1 VNQATKN
8 VAADQAQ
15 DKSAADT
22 ADLGARTD
30 QAEAQA
36 GNLAAQTALH
46 TNQAESDKPFDVTRE
61 MANAAGVPE
70 LAGQRVSQQTYQKLF
85 GGTQATGTRKII
97 ADDQNATRVETT
109 GMNNDTSRA
118 NNKDTNATHETIA
131 DAANKTKVL
140 LGQMHDATSLAN
152 NQNTNDHKVGSDG
165 NYKVPADVTKRAA
178 LASNV
183 LENADQVSSILKQHP
198 EIVGATGGRYSN
210 VQQMIGSNDPNIQ
223 ALGVRIHNI
232 ALASNGA
239 HGVRSQE
246 AVRDTENE
254 LFNHFK
260 AGPQAIQSGLN
271 ALTSS
276 VQTFL
281 NDEKNFSTT
290 GKRAGGSSD
299 SSHSGKADFVFV
311 PGKGLVPN

>member
-1 VNQATKN
+1 
-8 VAADQAQ
+8 
-15 DKSAADT
+15 
-22 ADLGARTD
+22 
-30 QAEAQA
+30 
-36 GNLAAQTALH
+36 
-46 TNQAESDKPFDVTRE
+46 
-61 MANAAGVPE
+61 
-70 LAGQRVSQQTYQKLF
+70 LAGQRISQQTYQKLF
-85 GGTQATGTRKII
+85 GGTQATGTKKII

-118 NNKDTNATHETIA
+118 NNKDTNATHETVA

-140 LGQMHDATSLAN
+140 LGQMHDATSMAN
-152 NQNTNDHKVGSDG
+152 NQNTNNHKVGADG

-183 LENADQVSSILKQHP
+183 LENATAVSSILSQHP

-271 ALTSS
+271 SLTSS

-281 NDEKNFSTT
+281 DDEHNFSTT
-290 GKRAGGSSD
+290 GKRTGGNPSNPGNGSSAG
-299 SSHSGKADFVFV
+299 GKADFVFV
-311 PGKGLVPN
+311 PGKGLVKQ